1 MMVVFVS
8 RSEKRAIPVAR
19 RVLDSFAD
27 RIGDD
32 TWRTV
37 ITEEGLAAVKLLLRK
52 NATRSMAVACHWIR
66 SRSRSDLLWIVGN
79 RERFNEEGIVPVHTT
94 KKNLRHEEWENDWI
108 HLPLVKA
115 LAGMAGILH
124 DWGKGNDFFQKKLHS
139 KTLVPDPFRHEWISC
154 RMLAALVTLSTVAAD
169 DMGWLSLL
177 ADGQWDSKKL
187 MKMMDGQPDKPL
199 DGLPPIAGMLCW
211 LILSHHRLP
220 VLGNNGRV
228 GYSDTEKSSFE
239 AVTAHLTAAWGYT
252 NQTPEMAGKLLFSKG
267 LLEDSKPWMEKV
279 KKCAARLLA
288 EKDRLLAVHGK
299 SCLRSVLSYARLS
312 LMLGDY
318 YVSSQAAEKN
328 WSGQTELYA
337 NTCNG
342 ELKQKLDE
350 HLVRVSDQA
359 LRIARQLPRFAD
371 RMESA
376 HDVRSLRKKSPQQF
390 SWQDK
395 ATASIR
401 EFRQTKRIQATD
413 AAGWFI
419 VNMAST
425 GCGKTFANAK
435 IMQAISDDGK
445 SLRYVLALGLRSLT
459 LQTGDEY
466 RSRIG
471 LNRDELAVLIG
482 SEAVRKLHALDQ
494 KEREKQERCDTDAY
508 EELLPSALDYEDT
521 RIDSCLDI
529 FLDGRQD
536 RGAAKNRAFLYKP
549 VVAATIDHMMPAVE
563 AIRGGRYMLPFLR
576 LMSSDLVIDE
586 VDDFDKTD
594 LMAIS
599 RLVHLAGMLG
609 RSVAISSATIPPDL
623 AEGLFCAYQAGR
635 SCYREFFQKDSK
647 IACVWCDEFHTTAAV
662 IPEKDLQHACD
673 AYRKHHNDFVLRR
686 VKKLEQQIVLRKGF
700 LVDCTD
706 IQAEKNKKLR
716 EAAYFS
722 KIKETAVSSH
732 RQHSFIDAV
741 SGKKISFGL
750 LRMANIEPCVK
761 LCRFLLE
768 TDWPDGVVPEIMVYH
783 SRQLLLL
790 RHVQEAYLDCVL
802 KRKGEKEGRV
812 VIKEPLLRKHIDAA
826 EGENVIF
833 IIAATPVEE
842 IGRDHDFDWAIVE
855 PSSYRSFI
863 QLAGRILRHRNW
875 GKNVAAPNIAIM
887 QYNLKGMDA
896 TNKWAFR
903 WPGYETSDFYSLGS
917 HDMRKLVDEK
927 ELEKG
932 INAIPRI
939 QKPANPVVSDGLIAL
954 EHVVMQDF
962 KDIAKHGP
970 GTMLGWLQEYWWLT
984 GLPQKVNPFRESMP
998 QLNLYRIYEEG
1009 SLKFCTKSDNGEL
1022 VTVGAQKH
1030 LQDFVLSET
1039 AMKRLWLCRDYEKAL
1054 REHLMKQGGEI
1065 EEREEDEELK
1075 KLSATM
1081 GEISI
1086 PIDDSGDVAYWY
1098 SDQLGLF
1105 KKED

>member
-8 RSEKRAIPVAR
+8 RSEKRAIPVTR

-37 ITEEGLAAVKLLLRK
+37 ITEAGVAAVKLLLRK
-52 NATRSMAVACHWIR
+52 NATRNMAVACHWIR

-94 KKNLRHEEWENDWI
+94 KKNLRHEEWENDWTY
-108 HLPLVKA
+108 LPLVKA
-115 LAGMAGILH
+115 LAGMAGIFH
-124 DWGKGNDFFQKKLHS
+124 DWGKSNDFFQQKLHS
-139 KTLVPDPFRHEWISC
+139 KVLIQDPFRHEWISC
-154 RMLAALVTLSTVAAD
+154 RMLAALVTLSSVSGD
-169 DMGWLSLL
+169 DAGWISLL

-187 MKMMDGQPDKPL
+187 IKVMEGQSDKPL
-199 DGLPPIAGMLCW
+199 AGLPPIAGLLCW

-220 VLGNNGRV
+220 VLEKNGRV

-239 AVTAHLTAAWGYT
+239 TVVANLTADWGYKR
-252 NQTPEMAGKLLFSKG
+252 PMVERAGKLLFSKG
-267 LLEDSKPWMEKV
+267 LLADSKPWMEKV
-279 KKCAARLLA
+279 KKYAARLLA
-288 EKDRLLAVHGK
+288 EKESILAVIGQP
-299 SCLRSVLSYARLS
+299 CLRSVLSYARLS

-328 WSGQTELYA
+328 WSGQAELYA

-376 HDVRSLRKKSPQQF
+376 YDIRSLRKKSPPNF

-395 ATASIR
+395 AVSCIR
-401 EFRQTKRIQATD
+401 EFRQGNKIQTED
-413 AAGWFI
+413 TMGWFI

-435 IMQAISDDGK
+435 IMQAISGDGK

-508 EELLPSALDYEDT
+508 EELLPSALDYADT
-521 RIDSCLDI
+521 CMDNCLDI

-599 RLVHLAGMLG
+599 RLIHLAGMLG

-623 AEGLFCAYQAGR
+623 AEGLFGAYQAGR
-635 SCYREFFQKDSK
+635 NCYREFFQKNSK
-647 IACVWCDEFHTTAAV
+647 IACVWCDEFHTTATAITERDMQAACAV
-662 IPEKDLQHACD
+662 YQT
-673 AYRKHHNDFVLRR
+673 KHNAFVLHR

-700 LVDCTD
+700 LVDCTAL
-706 IQAEKNKKLR
+706 QAEKNK
-716 EAAYFS
+716 
-722 KIKETAVSSH
+722 
-732 RQHSFIDAV
+732 
-741 SGKKISFGL
+741 
-750 LRMANIEPCVK
+750 N
-761 LCRFLLE
+761 
-768 TDWPDGVVPEIMVYH
+768 
-783 SRQLLLL
+783 
-790 RHVQEAYLDCVL
+790 
-802 KRKGEKEGRV
+802 
-812 VIKEPLLRKHIDAA
+812 
-826 EGENVIF
+826 
-833 IIAATPVEE
+833 
-842 IGRDHDFDWAIVE
+842 
-855 PSSYRSFI
+855 
-863 QLAGRILRHRNW
+863 LALH
-875 GKNVAAPNIAIM
+875 
-887 QYNLKGMDA
+887 
-896 TNKWAFR
+896 
-903 WPGYETSDFYSLGS
+903 
-917 HDMRKLVDEK
+917 
-927 ELEKG
+927 
-932 INAIPRI
+932 
-939 QKPANPVVSDGLIAL
+939 
-954 EHVVMQDF
+954 
-962 KDIAKHGP
+962 
-970 GTMLGWLQEYWWLT
+970 
-984 GLPQKVNPFRESMP
+984 
-998 QLNLYRIYEEG
+998 
-1009 SLKFCTKSDNGEL
+1009 
-1022 VTVGAQKH
+1022 
-1030 LQDFVLSET
+1030 
-1039 AMKRLWLCRDYEKAL
+1039 
-1054 REHLMKQGGEI
+1054 
-1065 EEREEDEELK
+1065 
-1075 KLSATM
+1075 
-1081 GEISI
+1081 
-1086 PIDDSGDVAYWY
+1086 
-1098 SDQLGLF
+1098 
-1105 KKED
+1105 